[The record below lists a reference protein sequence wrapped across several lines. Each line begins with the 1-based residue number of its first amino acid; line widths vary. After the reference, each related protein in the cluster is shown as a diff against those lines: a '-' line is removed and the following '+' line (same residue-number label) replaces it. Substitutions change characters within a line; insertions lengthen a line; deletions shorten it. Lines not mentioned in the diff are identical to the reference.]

1 MLIYENDYIQLLEEQ
16 TKVYIQVNKEGF
28 SLKDFDMILK
38 KNPRIKL
45 TSFANLRKA
54 LNTVG
59 SEQVEIGAWLLPLE
73 IVVSRDRMLA
83 TMYINEDP
91 TTIFQDDDNL
101 NKQIREV
108 AENVGVTFGLHTLSL
123 NDVKSGKPV
132 TVAAG
137 LPPQKG
143 SDAKITYLEIPER
156 KPQILESGRADYYDM
171 NFIFE
176 IEQDA
181 WLGEKIPAKPGIPGK
196 NVLGETIPAIDGKDI
211 PLKYDASSI
220 YEQEVDG
227 KIIIRAKNNGVIDN
241 TNEKLAIN
249 KHLQIKKDVGL
260 ETGNLKFDGSIT
272 ISETVVAGFSVE
284 ATGDI
289 SIEGIEGVT
298 GAKLIESKYG
308 DIYIR
313 GGIFGN
319 GESVVRAGGNIY
331 VKHTNDSTLQ
341 ASKDIFIGSYSM
353 GSNLKAQ
360 NIFVNEQS
368 GKIIGGSAE
377 ATNSINAAISG
388 NRLERKTELILTLP
402 DRKESAKIIKDK
414 KDKIMEIEKEI
425 AHLDEKV
432 FSLKPFL
439 EQMNE
444 IQRKTYDDTIETI
457 HKKESELNQL
467 ETEINSIFQQLKSTG
482 DENINITKEA
492 FPGTVIQI
500 GKKST
505 ILNSSTCGKFT
516 LENGELN
523 V

>member
-1 MLIYENDYIQLLEEQ
+1 
-16 TKVYIQVNKEGF
+16 
-28 SLKDFDMILK
+28 MILK

-54 LNTVG
+54 LNVGG
-59 SEQVEIGAWLLPLE
+59 SEQVEIGTWLPPLE

-83 TMYINEDP
+83 TMYINEEP
-91 TTIFQDDDNL
+91 TTIFRDDDHL

-108 AENVGVTFGLHTLSL
+108 AENVGVTYGLHTLSL
-123 NDVKSGKPV
+123 NDVKSGKSV
-132 TVAAG
+132 IVASG
-137 LPPQKG
+137 TPPQKG
-143 SDAKITYLEIPER
+143 QDAKITYLEIPER

-196 NVLGETIPAIDGKDI
+196 NVLGETIPATDGKDI
-211 PLKYDASSI
+211 PLKYDASTI
-220 YEQEVDG
+220 YEQEVED

-249 KHLQIKKDVGL
+249 KHLQIKNDVGL

-272 ISETVVAGFSVE
+272 ISGTVVAGFSVE

-298 GAKLIESKYG
+298 GAKLVESKYG
-308 DIYIR
+308 DVYIR
-313 GGIFGN
+313 GGIFGS
-319 GESVVRAGGNIY
+319 GETVVRAGGNIY
-331 VKHTNDSTLQ
+331 IKHTNDSTLQ

-368 GKIIGGSAE
+368 GKIIGGYAE
-377 ATNSINAAISG
+377 ATNSINVAITG
-388 NRLERKTELILTLP
+388 NRLERKTELILILP
-402 DRKESAKIIKDK
+402 DRQDSAKRIKDK
-414 KDKIMEIEKEI
+414 KEKIITLEKEI
-425 AHLDEKV
+425 ANLDEKV
-432 FSLKPFL
+432 FPLKPFL

-444 IQRKTYDDTIETI
+444 TQRKTYDDTIDKI
-457 HKKESELNQL
+457 HKKESELNEL
-467 ETEINSIFQQLKSTG
+467 EIEINSIFQQLKHGG
-482 DENINITKEA
+482 DEMINITKEA

-505 ILNSSTCGKFT
+505 ILNKSTCGKFT